1 MTVTTLSECTTAD
14 YWQYNWQ
21 VSQKTLVLTAGF
33 QVKCSMFVGQP
44 ACGYWPPVS
53 GGAELQCSRVR
64 RGLNSQHPDLGPA
77 VVTSPVCTMDTWH
90 VTRDSAWHGHQ
101 LAPQPH
107 IQGQGKHQRR
117 NNCQESCRTVAK
129 YVNLSPSTDQI
140 RFLQW
145 VQDIS
150 TSGVLLHQCQC

>member
-14 YWQYNWQ
+14 YWQYNGQ
-21 VSQKTLVLTAGF
+21 VSQKTLVLTAGS
-33 QVKCSMFVGQP
+33 QVKCSMFCWTAGMWLLASGLWWRRASVFS
-44 ACGYWPPVS
+44 CPP
-53 GGAELQCSRVR
+53 RP
-64 RGLNSQHPDLGPA
+64 QHPDLGPA
-77 VVTSPVCTMDTWH
+77 VVTSPVCNMDTWH